1 MEDYKMTQ
9 EQESQK
15 VEEACEANYDLK
27 FDEQD
32 CFISILVRLDRRSR
46 SRCQMIDHDSVCDI
60 VH

>member
-27 FDEQD
+27 FDE
-32 CFISILVRLDRRSR
+32 
-46 SRCQMIDHDSVCDI
+46 
-60 VH
+60 